1 MKQISSL
8 VALNPRFGFNSS
20 TTLKLDPLFSHKPQT
35 FPLVLGGKFLTLSL
49 SQFSKTQITCLMK
62 FL

>member
-1 MKQISSL
+1 MQQISSL
-8 VALNPRFGFNSS
+8 VALNLRSSFDSS
-20 TTLKLDPLFSHKPQT
+20 TTLKLDPLFSLKPQT
-35 FPLVLGGKFLTLSL
+35 FPWALGGKLLTLYL